1 MKLNEISELLDAELD
16 GDPDLEINNVAKIET
31 ANPDEITFISNP
43 LYEKHFG
50 TTSAGAIIISKEF
63 EPSAKRTDISVL
75 RVHDPYRSFLI
86 LLDKFDEHA
95 GDDYDGISDDCHIGN
110 DVELGNDL
118 YIGEFTTISDK
129 CSIGDNTKIYPNCS
143 IGKGVKIGDNCLIYP
158 NVTIYKYCEI
168 GNNVILHSGSVIGC
182 DGFGQAR
189 QEDGSYIKI
198 PQNGIV
204 KIEDDVEIG
213 GNCTIDRAT
222 IGETL
227 IGKGVKIDNQVQ
239 IAHNVVIGEDTVIAS
254 QVGIAG
260 STKIGKRCMIGGQTG
275 IVGHITIC
283 DDVMIGAS
291 VGVSKSIEKPGL
303 YTGYRA
309 KPNTE
314 NLKQEARINNL
325 SDLEERVK
333 NLEEKETYRTKTT
346 K

>member
-1 MKLNEISELLDAELD
+1 MKASEISELLDADLD
-16 GDPDLEINNVAKIET
+16 GDPDLEITNVAKIET
-31 ANPDEITFISNP
+31 ANPSEITFISNP
-43 LYEKHFG
+43 LYEKYFQ
-50 TTSAGAIIISKEF
+50 TTNAGAVIVSRDFSIPSKRDNL
-63 EPSAKRTDISVL
+63 SIL

-86 LLDKFDEHA
+86 LLEKFDDKN
-95 GDDYDGISDDCHIGN
+95 GDDYDGISDDCEIGN
-110 DVELGNDL
+110 DVELGDDL
-118 YIGEFTTISDK
+118 FIGAFTNISDN
-129 CSIGDNTKIYPNCS
+129 CSIADNTKIYPNCS
-143 IGKGVKIGDNCLIYP
+143 LGKGVKVGKNCIIYP

-168 GNNVILHSGSVIGC
+168 GDNVIIHSGSVIGC

-189 QEDGSYIKI
+189 QEDGSYLKI

-204 KIEDDVEIG
+204 KIGNDVEIG
-213 GNCTIDRAT
+213 SNCTIDRAT

-239 IAHNVVIGEDTVIAS
+239 IAHNVTIDEDTVIAA

-260 STKIGKRCMIGGQTG
+260 STKIGKRCMIGGQSG
-275 IVGHITIC
+275 IVGHISIC

-314 NLKQEARINNL
+314 NLKNEAQIKNIGK
-325 SDLEERVK
+325 LEERISK
-333 NLEEKETYRTKTT
+333 LEELINSSKSNKS
-346 K
+346 

>member
-1 MKLNEISELLDAELD
+1 MKASEISEILDAELD
-16 GDPDLEINNVAKIET
+16 GDPDLEINNVAKIEN

-50 TTSAGAIIISKEF
+50 TTNAGAVIVSKDFELPEKRPGIS
-63 EPSAKRTDISVL
+63 IL

-86 LLDKFDEHA
+86 LLDKFDEHS
-95 GDDYDGISDDCHIGN
+95 GDEYYGISDDCHIGN
-110 DVELGNDL
+110 DVELGSDI
-118 YIGEFTTISDK
+118 YVGEFTAIEDK
-129 CSIGDNTKIYPNCS
+129 CSVGDNTKIFPNCT
-143 IGKGVKIGDNCLIYP
+143 IGKGVKIGSSCTIYP
-158 NVTIYKYCEI
+158 NVIIYKYCEI
-168 GNNVILHSGSVIGC
+168 GDNVIIHSGSVIGC

-189 QEDGSYIKI
+189 QEDGSYLKI

-204 KIEDDVEIG
+204 KIDDNVEIG
-213 GNCTIDRAT
+213 SNCSIDRAT
-222 IGETL
+222 IGETR
-227 IGKGVKIDNQVQ
+227 ISRGVKIDNQVQ
-239 IAHNVVIGEDTVIAS
+239 IAHNVTIDEDTVIAA

-291 VGVSKSIEKPGL
+291 VGVSKSIAKPGL

-314 NLKQEARINNL
+314 NLRQEAHINNI
-325 SDLEERVK
+325 SKLEERIK
-333 NLEEKETYRTKTT
+333 QLEESIQHRIKPTK
-346 K
+346 